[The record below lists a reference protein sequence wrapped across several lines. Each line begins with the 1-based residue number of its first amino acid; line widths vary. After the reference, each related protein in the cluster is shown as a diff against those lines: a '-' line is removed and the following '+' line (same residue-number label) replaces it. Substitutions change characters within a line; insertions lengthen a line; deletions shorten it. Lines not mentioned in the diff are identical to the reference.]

1 MRRQLTLFLPPKE
14 RALVDEIRKELDPRQ
29 FAIIP
34 AHVTLCRDE
43 ELDPWPVIRQRLASL
58 RPFTL
63 DMQFGGAEVLPDGC
77 VLLRSTLGI
86 EAYQTLRGIL
96 LGPIAKQ
103 HGAHITLLHPRHAA
117 GASYSLPE
125 ISQRLSGLAVPFRS
139 VSVIEQ
145 LPGEA
150 WVMRSCH
157 GAAP

>member
-86 EAYQTLRGIL
+86 EA
-96 LGPIAKQ
+96 KQ

-145 LPGEA
+145 LPGEP